1 MEDEFTGTLSYLG
14 NKKLRFESGG
24 DEYEYDFAD
33 DMEVEIDGKGSS
45 LSKLQAAFKDDDK
58 SFTVTVELDRDD
70 EVELLSAKSKSA
82 KNNEGDLEDIDEDE
96 ITILVDEKK
105 YTYDISD
112 DIEVEINGKDR
123 ELDDL
128 INYLGEYQFEVK
140 LEFDD
145 DDEVSLIEATLTEAT
160 EGKLRD
166 IVESKNKLT
175 ITAASLNIDL
185 TLASNVEVTLGGED
199 ISLTDL
205 NYELDDAGKDCY
217 IYVELEFDK
226 NDKVKA
232 IAADWVDVEGE
243 LVDVDEDDEV
253 ITVKASKK
261 EDYELGRKVEFV
273 YKLGASV
280 DEDDYKKLS
289 KYDDDIEGL
298 MAFLEDC
305 EEADDTCTVA
315 LTMSGDYVVRVKAT
329 AE

>member
-1 MEDEFTGTLSYLG
+1 MSNKPNLSAVKTALHKDKFKHG
-14 NKKLRFESGG
+14 
-24 DEYEYDFAD
+24 
-33 DMEVEIDGKGSS
+33 S
-45 LSKLQAAFKDDDK
+45 LSVV
-58 SFTVTVELDRDD
+58 FTAVFIAV
-70 EVELLSAKSKSA
+70 
-82 KNNEGDLEDIDEDE
+82 I
-96 ITILVDEKK
+96 I
-105 YTYDISD
+105 
-112 DIEVEINGKDR
+112 
-123 ELDDL
+123 L
-128 INYLGEYQFEVK
+128 IN
-140 LEFDD
+140 
-145 DDEVSLIEATLTEAT
+145 
-160 EGKLRD
+160 
-166 IVESKNKLT
+166 IVT
-175 ITAASLNIDL
+175 TALVNRFPSMNIDL
-185 TLASNVEVTLGGED
+185 TLASSVEVTLGGED

-298 MAFLEDC
+298 LAFLEDC